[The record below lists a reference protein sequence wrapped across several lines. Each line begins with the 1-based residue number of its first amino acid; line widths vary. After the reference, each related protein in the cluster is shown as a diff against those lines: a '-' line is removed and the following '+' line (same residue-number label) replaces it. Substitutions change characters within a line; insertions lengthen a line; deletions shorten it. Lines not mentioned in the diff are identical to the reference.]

1 MCTSGNGHALVLLR
15 GKVVWAGRRL
25 TRKEVDG
32 RLVADANIDLTKL
45 VPEVHLV
52 AINRERGR
60 ADL

>member
-52 AINRERGR
+52 AIN
-60 ADL
+60 